1 MQHAGGY
8 TPFVVD
14 ATGLLKTGKENELL
28 VRLDNRNNSLIPPG
42 KPLETLDFC
51 YYGGIYRNVH
61 LIAKADVH
69 ITHPILD
76 GHPAGAGIFITYPKV
91 SQELS
96 VVDAKTEIKNTSDKE
111 KVVELRHTLYTWKKQ
126 KGKDKKSTEHFRNT
140 HIAPWRNNRKQPAHG
155 GETSGFVE
163 SG

>member
-1 MQHAGGY
+1 M
-8 TPFVVD
+8 
-14 ATGLLKTGKENELL
+14 
-28 VRLDNRNNSLIPPG
+28 
-42 KPLETLDFC
+42 ETLDFC

-111 KVVELRHTLYTWKKQ
+111 KKWWNLDTRFILGKKQ
-126 KGKDKKSTEHFRNT
+126 KGKDKKSNRTFQKTLN
-140 HIAPWRNNRKQPAHG
+140 IAPWQ
-155 GETSGFVE
+155 
-163 SG
+163 

>member
-1 MQHAGGY
+1 M
-8 TPFVVD
+8 
-14 ATGLLKTGKENELL
+14 
-28 VRLDNRNNSLIPPG
+28 
-42 KPLETLDFC
+42 
-51 YYGGIYRNVH
+51 
-61 LIAKADVH
+61 IAKADVH

-111 KVVELRHTLYTWKKQ
+111 KWWNLDTRFIL
-126 KGKDKKSTEHFRNT
+126 GKSRKERIKSTEHFRNT

-163 SG
+163 SDEPNCMCCRQKS

>member
-96 VVDAKTEIKNTSDKE
+96 VVDAKTEILLIRKKWWNLDTRFILGKSRKE
-111 KVVELRHTLYTWKKQ
+111 RIKKYRTFQKHSHCTL
-126 KGKDKKSTEHFRNT
+126 
-140 HIAPWRNNRKQPAHG
+140 A
-155 GETSGFVE
+155 
-163 SG
+163 